1 MDSELANLDSLVQM
15 QQESVEAKDAE
26 MRKIRD
32 QIDQVVLFQ
41 YAGFDCCFDP
51 HDEVTSETIFSG
63 LLNNYCF
70 SKLVVDLYISR
81 GFGPEPLA
89 YMTN

>member
-26 MRKIRD
+26 MRRIRD

-51 HDEVTSETIFSG
+51 HDEVTSEMIISSG
-63 LLNNYCF
+63 P
-70 SKLVVDLYISR
+70 VH
-81 GFGPEPLA
+81 
-89 YMTN
+89 